1 MINGNAQKK
10 KAIDDILAKYQA
22 RMSAL
27 KQKRDKII
35 SNFVEALKEK
45 KLDDVRR
52 LLKRL

>member
-1 MINGNAQKK
+1 MVNGNLQKK
-10 KAIDDILAKYQA
+10 KAIDDILIKYNAK
-22 RMSAL
+22 MSAL

-35 SNFVEALKEK
+35 SNFIEALKEK